1 MKKFLLMAL
10 VAIPLFACNKHEDK
24 QDNQDPTKG
33 ENTVTLSVKQE
44 ALTKG
49 ITDEKGNPEYS
60 VIGSAKIFFIN
71 GSGTNV
77 YQREL
82 TTAEIAALT
91 NTTTTPGDKTV
102 TITGV
107 PNTATTL
114 YFIANIKTGAGTG
127 FPMADGSTPADARL
141 RIDKLQADVIQVPMA
156 GQSGAFIPITPGS
169 RVHTAS
175 VTLTPVV
182 ARFELGQITCQN
194 QNGAGQP
201 AVNADITGYKLSG
214 VFMNNIHQNVLLS
227 GAPYL
232 VGAPLD
238 IRSQSGWTAGYAAY
252 FNPAN
257 TVFPYYVGGS
267 PAAPVDWVANA
278 MSDFCTPTGANALSF
293 YPDVTN
299 GATSTEPTLP
309 VKKAWA
315 YQVVPSKTVAMGD
328 PADVPHLILKLTD
341 VTYLDNPLG
350 LPTKYITVDKY
361 IDVDSNAP
369 VLEFKRGHVYRIE
382 NLIFTH
388 NETTNVPYEENITVT
403 ATVSVAPW
411 VIKNIVPDWN

>member
-1 MKKFLLMAL
+1 MKNFLLMAM
-10 VAIPLFACNKHEDK
+10 VAIPLFACNKQEDK
-24 QDNQDPTKG
+24 KDNQNPTG
-33 ENTVTLSVKQE
+33 ESTVSLSIKQD

-49 ITDEKGNPEYS
+49 ITDEKGVQEYS
-60 VIGSAKIFFIN
+60 VIGSAKIFFIDV
-71 GSGTNV
+71 SGTNV

-82 TTAEIAALT
+82 TASEITALA
-91 NTTTTPGDKTV
+91 NTTTTPGNKTV

-107 PNTATTL
+107 PNTAKTL
-114 YFIANIKTGAGTG
+114 YFIANIMTGAGAG
-127 FPMADGSTPADARL
+127 FPMTEGTTPADSRL
-141 RIDKLQADVIQVPMA
+141 RIDKLQADVVHVPMA
-156 GQSGAFIPITPGS
+156 GQSGQFLETVPGS
-169 RVHTAS
+169 KLFTAS
-175 VTLTPVV
+175 VTLTPLV

-194 QNGAGQP
+194 QNGVGQP

-214 VFMNNIHQNVLLS
+214 VFMNNIHQSVLLS

-238 IRSQSGWTAGYAAY
+238 IKNQTGWTNGYAAY

-257 TVFPYYVGGS
+257 TAFPYYVGGS
-267 PAAPVDWVANA
+267 PAAPADWVPNA
-278 MSDFCTPTGANALSF
+278 MVDFCAPTGGNALSF

-299 GATSTEPTLP
+299 GATSTDPGLTP
-309 VKKAWA
+309 KKAWA
-315 YQVVPSKTVAMGD
+315 YQIVPSKTVPLSD

-341 VTYLDNPLG
+341 VTYSNNPLG

-361 IDVDSNAP
+361 IDVDSNTP
-369 VLEFKRGHVYRIE
+369 VLEFQRGNVYRIQ

-411 VIKNIVPDWN
+411 VINNIVPDWN